1 MILLIVFYEKGGTQM
16 TNTIQT
22 ISNDLLTVSIN
33 PLGAQLWSIQDAEGT
48 EYLWQGNPTYWADRA
63 INIFPY
69 IARMTEKSY
78 LLNGQKYQMDIH
90 GFAKDTLFEITSKE
104 ADRITFKISDTPDT
118 LKQYPFAFDFYV
130 TYILQDNALKVEF
143 KVINNSDT
151 TMYFGVGGHPGF
163 NVPLEEGLGFEDY
176 YIEFSGENTSRRVIF
191 SEDCFVM
198 DGQFTDFKLNADTK
212 YTLHHDMF
220 DEDAIILTDMPR
232 QITLASDKGQ
242 KKIQVSYPDMAYLG
256 LWHMP
261 HTDAPYICIEPWS
274 SLPSRKGVIEDLA
287 KQENLIALD
296 AGAVYTNCWEIEI

>member
-1 MILLIVFYEKGGTQM
+1 M

-22 ISNDLLTVSIN
+22 ISNDHLTVSID

-78 LLNGQKYQMDIH
+78 TLNGQTYQMDIH

-104 ADRITFKISDTPDT
+104 SDRITFKISDTPDT
-118 LKQYPFAFDFYV
+118 LKQYPFAFDFYI

-143 KVINNSDT
+143 KVINNSAT

-163 NVPLEEGLGFEDY
+163 NVPLEEGLAFEDY
-176 YIEFSGENTSRRVIF
+176 YVEFSGENTSRRVIF
-191 SEDCFVM
+191 SEDCFVI

-242 KKIQVSYPDMAYLG
+242 KKIQVSYPDMAYVG
-256 LWHMP
+256 FWHWP
-261 HTDAPYICIEPWS
+261 KTDAPYVCIEPWT
-274 SLPSRKGVIEDLA
+274 SLPSRQDVVEELTCRSDMIHLPAGQA
-287 KQENLIALD
+287 YENTWTIT
-296 AGAVYTNCWEIEI
+296 VY